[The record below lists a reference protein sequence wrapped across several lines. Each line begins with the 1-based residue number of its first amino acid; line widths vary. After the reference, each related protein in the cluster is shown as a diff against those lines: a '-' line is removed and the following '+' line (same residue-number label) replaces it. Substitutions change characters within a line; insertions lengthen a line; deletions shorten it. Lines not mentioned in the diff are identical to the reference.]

1 VELFVDVIWVAVDAL
16 PVNGP
21 VKDAAVMLPV
31 LVRMLVDGT
40 YASELACVFRA
51 VAVPPFAVFVN
62 RMRWPRDVAV
72 LLIVTPELTPA
83 GPLGTTNDNTGAAG
97 LVTSIVAEHVG

>member
-1 VELFVDVIWVAVDAL
+1 VVIWVAVDAL

-51 VAVPPFAVFVN
+51 VAVPPFAVLVN
-62 RMRWPRDVAV
+62 RMRWPSDVAV
-72 LLIVTPELTPA
+72 LLIITPPTPA
-83 GPLGTTNDNTGAAG
+83 GPLGTTSESTGAAG
-97 LVTSIVAEHVG
+97 TVTSIVAEHVG

>member
-1 VELFVDVIWVAVDAL
+1 MELVVDVIWVAVDAL

-31 LVRMLVDGT
+31 LVRTLVDGT
-40 YASELACVFRA
+40 YDSDVACVFRD

-62 RMRWPRDVAV
+62 RMRWPSDVAV
-72 LLIVTPELTPA
+72 LLIVTPELIPA
-83 GPLGTTNDNTGAAG
+83 GPRGTTSDNTGAAG
-97 LVTSIVAEHVG
+97 TVTSIVAEHVG